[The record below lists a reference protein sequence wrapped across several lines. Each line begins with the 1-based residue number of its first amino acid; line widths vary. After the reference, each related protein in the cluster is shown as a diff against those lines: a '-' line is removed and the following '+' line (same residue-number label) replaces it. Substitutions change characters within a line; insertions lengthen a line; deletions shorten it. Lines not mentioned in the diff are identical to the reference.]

1 MVDATSAKAKQLARG
16 EVPVSLAIQSEAPPY
31 RYAVVYGR
39 ARLLD
44 RGDQDLRTRL
54 ATRYFGGFAG
64 RQYLQQEN
72 AAGRD
77 TTTTRVI
84 EITPERVQSHD
95 FGPEAGWVGRSF
107 FVLWRL
113 LHGVPA

>member
-64 RQYLQQEN
+64 
-72 AAGRD
+72 AASLFFFD
-77 TTTTRVI
+77 LPLVPTR
-84 EITPERVQSHD
+84 SM
-95 FGPEAGWVGRSF
+95 
-107 FVLWRL
+107 
-113 LHGVPA
+113 